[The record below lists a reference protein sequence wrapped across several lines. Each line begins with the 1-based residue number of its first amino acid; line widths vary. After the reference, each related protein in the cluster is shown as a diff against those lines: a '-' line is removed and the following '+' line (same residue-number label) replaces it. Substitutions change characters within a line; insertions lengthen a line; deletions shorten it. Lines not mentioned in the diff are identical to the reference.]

1 MISFLLVLIPMVTST
16 ALEPLPDIDPGT
28 NLLWQATTALVT
40 SDDFGDKAYTVFIS
54 WVSTNDRTSGNL
66 AELTNRVLKSLS
78 GKVALEVIHRLSVK
92 TRRPRGFN
100 LFVVD
105 GEQAF
110 DEIYATICSKLYNF
124 AGYYVVIVLGNGYAD
139 EQLIAYRILQQMW
152 RFYVVNINILFAR
165 GLADPEAHMYTYFPF
180 SARFCE
186 EVRPLIWNVFRE
198 DRFLSSRKHFP
209 EKLHNFHSC
218 PLTVAVYS
226 YAAFMQLQY
235 GARGEIAS
243 LHGVDARLL
252 KYLAMTLN
260 FTYVPQEVPN
270 GLRFGL
276 IYENGTATGAMQMVI
291 SGESNFTLGFFGY
304 NLLRHRYM
312 SLSHNYHY
320 SQLVM
325 VVSPG
330 EAYGSFE
337 KLLLPF
343 GSALWLVFIF
353 WLAGSIL
360 VISVIYRTSIT
371 VQNFVFG
378 YRIRTPTLNLFNIM
392 FGGSLSRLPGRNF
405 ARFLLI
411 MWIIY
416 SLIIRTV
423 YQQALFNFLHQSP
436 NHSTVSTLT
445 QLINGHYPIYLIPS
459 EVYVFDN
466 MPELQQQIRIIPSAN
481 IPQYDNAIR
490 WGQLRGSRVSN
501 YEKVLYDNSKFSDGR
516 YFRMVRQR
524 LYNYALSV
532 AMRINSCLTKPF
544 DDTILELNANGL
556 VQAWVKKYIDR
567 KYASV
572 PEPVDELR
580 KLSVGQLTGAF
591 QVWMIGLCVGVLVF
605 AIEVVKGF
613 LECN

>member
-1 MISFLLVLIPMVTST
+1 MVTST
-16 ALEPLPDIDPGT
+16 ALEPLPDIDSAT

-54 WVSTNDRTSGNL
+54 WVSTNDRTSGNV

-78 GKVALEVIHRLSVK
+78 GQVALEVIHGLSVK

-100 LFVVD
+100 LFIVD

-124 AGYYVVIVLGNGYAD
+124 AGYYVVIVLGNDYAD

-165 GLADPEAHMYTYFPF
+165 GLVDPEAHMYTYFPF

-198 DRFLSSRKHFP
+198 DRFFSSRKHFP

-243 LHGVDARLL
+243 LDGVDARLL
-252 KYLAMTLN
+252 RYLAMTLN

-325 VVSPG
+325 VVSP
-330 EAYGSFE
+330 
-337 KLLLPF
+337 
-343 GSALWLVFIF
+343 
-353 WLAGSIL
+353 
-360 VISVIYRTSIT
+360 
-371 VQNFVFG
+371 
-378 YRIRTPTLNLFNIM
+378 
-392 FGGSLSRLPGRNF
+392 
-405 ARFLLI
+405 
-411 MWIIY
+411 
-416 SLIIRTV
+416 
-423 YQQALFNFLHQSP
+423 
-436 NHSTVSTLT
+436 VSTLT
-445 QLINGHYPIYLIPS
+445 QLINEHYPIYLIPS

-466 MPELQQQIRIIPSAN
+466 MPELQQQIRIISSAN

-501 YEKVLYDNSKFSDGR
+501 YEKVLYDNSKFTDGR

-591 QVWMIGLCVGVLVF
+591 QVWMIGLGVGILVF

-613 LECN
+613 FECN